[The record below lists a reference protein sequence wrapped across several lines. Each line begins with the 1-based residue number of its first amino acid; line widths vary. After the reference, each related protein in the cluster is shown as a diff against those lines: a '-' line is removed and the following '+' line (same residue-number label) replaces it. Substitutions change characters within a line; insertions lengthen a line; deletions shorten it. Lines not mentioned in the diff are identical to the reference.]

1 MRTIPTSAAAKYASS
16 MGYQCFEIKESDGI
30 AHVRLSRGEQLNT
43 MIPEFWSE
51 LPAIV
56 DEISDAGRARVIVL
70 SSTGRHFCAGMDL
83 SVLSGGSALQDDS
96 AEIGRQRANLRLNI
110 LHLQRSFTALEQAR
124 MPVLAAIQGAC
135 VGGGV
140 DLVTAADCR
149 YATADAWFSI
159 HETNIGMTA
168 DVGTLQRLPNLI
180 PAGVAREYAYTGR
193 RLPAQRAREL
203 GLVNEVFDS
212 HGSMM
217 EAVLSIAAEIA
228 SKSPL
233 AVHGTKEAINY
244 SRDHT
249 VEESLRHIALW
260 QSGMFHP
267 TDLVESFQAQT
278 EGRPPAYDDLPEVR
292 RGL

>member
-1 MRTIPTSAAAKYASS
+1 
-16 MGYQCFEIKESDGI
+16 MGYKCFEVEESDHM

-70 SSTGRHFCAGMDL
+70 SAEGRHFCAGMDL
-83 SVLSGGSALQDDS
+83 SVFADDS
-96 AEIGRQRANLRLNI
+96 SLQGGAGEIGRRRANLRLNL

-135 VGGGV
+135 VGGAV

-159 HETNIGMTA
+159 HEINIGMTA
-168 DVGTLQRLPNLI
+168 DVGTLQRLPKLI
-180 PAGVAREYAYTGR
+180 PSGVAREYAYTGR
-193 RLPAQRAREL
+193 RLPAPRAHQL
-203 GLVNEVFDS
+203 GLVNEVFDDQD
-212 HGSMM
+212 SMM
-217 EAVLSIAAEIA
+217 GTVMEIAAEIA
-228 SKSPL
+228 AKSPL
-233 AVHGTKEAINY
+233 ALHGTKEAISY

-249 VEESLRHIALW
+249 VEDSLRHIALW
-260 QSGMFHP
+260 QAGMLHP
-267 TDLVESFQAQT
+267 QDLTESFAAQA
-278 EGRPPAYDDLPEVR
+278 EGRPTSYEDLPEVQ

>member
-1 MRTIPTSAAAKYASS
+1 
-16 MGYQCFEIKESDGI
+16 MGYRCFDIEESGGV
-30 AHVRLSRGEQLNT
+30 AHVQLSRGEQLNT

-56 DEISDAGRARVIVL
+56 NEISDAGRARVMVL
-70 SSTGRHFCAGMDL
+70 SAQGRHFCAGMDF
-83 SVLSGGSALQDDS
+83 SVLAGDS
-96 AEIGRQRANLRLNI
+96 MLEGESDETGRRRANVRLGL
-110 LHLQRSFTALEQAR
+110 LHLQRSFTALEEAR

-135 VGGGV
+135 VGGAV

-168 DVGTLQRLPNLI
+168 DVGTLQRLPKLI
-180 PAGVAREYAYTGR
+180 PSGIAREYAYTGR
-193 RLPAQRAREL
+193 RMPAERAREL
-203 GLVNEVFDS
+203 GLVNEVFDD

-217 EAVLSIAAEIA
+217 EAVMDIASEIA

-249 VEESLRHIALW
+249 VQESLRHIALW
-260 QSGMFHP
+260 QSGMLYPHDI
-267 TDLVESFQAQT
+267 TESFAAT
-278 EGRPPAYDDLPEVR
+278 SEGRPPSYEDLPEVR

>member
-1 MRTIPTSAAAKYASS
+1 
-16 MGYQCFEIKESDGI
+16 MGYKCFEVEESQGI
-30 AHVRLSRGEQLNT
+30 AHVRLSRGDKANS

-70 SSTGRHFCAGMDL
+70 SAEGRHFCSGMDL
-83 SVLSGGSALQDDS
+83 SVFSGGASLES
-96 AEIGRQRANLRLNI
+96 ESSEIGRRRANLRLSL
-110 LHLQRSFTALEQAR
+110 LHLQRSFTALEEAR

-159 HETNIGMTA
+159 HEINIGMTA
-168 DVGTLQRLPNLI
+168 DVGTLQRLPKLI

-193 RLPAQRAREL
+193 RMPAERAHQL
-203 GLVNEVFDS
+203 GLVNEVFDDQE
-212 HGSMM
+212 SMM
-217 EAVLSIAAEIA
+217 DAVMETASEIA

-249 VEESLRHIALW
+249 VEDSLRHIALW

-267 TDLVESFQAQT
+267 EDLEESFRANS
-278 EGRPPAYDDLPEVR
+278 EGRTPSYEDLGEIR

>member
-1 MRTIPTSAAAKYASS
+1 
-16 MGYQCFEIKESDGI
+16 MGYTCFDIEESGGV
-30 AHVRLSRGEQLNT
+30 AHVRLSRGDQLNT

-56 DEISDAGRARVIVL
+56 DEVSDAGRARVLVL

-83 SVLSGGSALQDDS
+83 SVFGDPTLQGESG
-96 AEIGRQRANLRLNI
+96 EIGRQRANLRLNI
-110 LHLQRSFTALEQAR
+110 LHLQRSFTALEQSR

-168 DVGTLQRLPNLI
+168 DVGTLQRLPKLI
-180 PAGVAREYAYTGR
+180 PLGVAREYAYTGR
-193 RLPAQRAREL
+193 RLIAERAREL
-203 GLVNEVFDS
+203 GLVNEVFDD
-212 HGSMM
+212 HASMM
-217 EAVLSIAAEIA
+217 EAVMAVAAEIA

-267 TDLVESFQAQT
+267 TDLVESFQAQA

>member
-1 MRTIPTSAAAKYASS
+1 
-16 MGYQCFEIKESDGI
+16 MGYQCFDVEESAGV

-56 DEISDAGRARVIVL
+56 DEISDSGRARVIVL
-70 SSTGRHFCAGMDL
+70 SAQGRHFCAGMDL
-83 SVLSGGSALQDDS
+83 SVFSSDATLESEAS
-96 AEIGRQRANLRLNI
+96 EIGRRRANVRLSL
-110 LHLQRSFTALEQAR
+110 LHLQRSFTALEEAR

-159 HETNIGMTA
+159 HEINIGMTA
-168 DVGTLQRLPNLI
+168 DVGTLQRLPRLI
-180 PAGVAREYAYTGR
+180 PSGVAREYAYTGR
-193 RLPAQRAREL
+193 RMPAPRALEL
-203 GLVNEVFDS
+203 GLVNEVFDD
-212 HGSMM
+212 HDSMM
-217 EAVLSIAAEIA
+217 GAVMDIASEIA

-233 AVHGTKEAINY
+233 AIHGTKEAINY
-244 SRDHT
+244 SRDHS
-249 VEESLRHIALW
+249 VEDSLRHIALW

-267 TDLVESFQAQT
+267 GDLEESFRAHS
-278 EGRPPAYDDLPEVR
+278 EGRTPLYEDLGEIR

>member
-1 MRTIPTSAAAKYASS
+1 
-16 MGYQCFEIKESDGI
+16 MGYQCFDVEESGGV
-30 AHVRLSRGEQLNT
+30 AHVQLSRGEKLNT

-56 DEISDAGRARVIVL
+56 DEISDSGRARVIVL
-70 SSTGRHFCAGMDL
+70 SAQGRHFCAGMDL
-83 SVLSGGSALQDDS
+83 SVFSGEASLESEAS
-96 AEIGRQRANLRLNI
+96 EIGRRRANVRLSL
-110 LHLQRSFTALEQAR
+110 LHLQRSFTALEEAR

-135 VGGGV
+135 IGGGV

-159 HETNIGMTA
+159 HEINIGMTA
-168 DVGTLQRLPNLI
+168 DVGTLQRLPKLI
-180 PAGVAREYAYTGR
+180 PPGVAREYAYTGR
-193 RLPAQRAREL
+193 RMPAERAHQL
-203 GLVNEVFDS
+203 GLVNEVFDDQE
-212 HGSMM
+212 SMM
-217 EAVLSIAAEIA
+217 DAVMETASEIA

-233 AVHGTKEAINY
+233 AIHGTKEAINY

-249 VEESLRHIALW
+249 VEDSLRHIALW

-267 TDLVESFQAQT
+267 EDLEESFRADS
-278 EGRPPAYDDLPEVR
+278 EGRTPSYEDLGEVR

>member
-1 MRTIPTSAAAKYASS
+1 
-16 MGYQCFEIKESDGI
+16 MGYRCFEVDESGGI

-43 MIPEFWSE
+43 MVPEFWSE

-70 SSTGRHFCAGMDL
+70 SSEGRHFCAGMDL
-83 SVLSGGSALQDDS
+83 SVFSDDS
-96 AEIGRQRANLRLNI
+96 NLQGESGEIGRRRANLRLNV
-110 LHLQRSFTALEQAR
+110 LHLQRAFTALEQAR
-124 MPVLAAIQGAC
+124 MPVLAAIQGGC

-159 HETNIGMTA
+159 HEINIAMTA
-168 DVGTLQRLPNLI
+168 DVGTLQRLPKLI
-180 PAGVAREYAYTGR
+180 PSGVAREYAYTGR
-193 RLPAQRAREL
+193 RLPARRALEL
-203 GLVNEVFDS
+203 GLVNEVFDD
-212 HGSMM
+212 HDSMM
-217 EAVLSIAAEIA
+217 ETVMGIAAEIA
-228 SKSPL
+228 AKSPL

-244 SRDHT
+244 SRDHS

-267 TDLVESFQAQT
+267 EDLEESLRAQS
-278 EGRPPAYDDLPEVR
+278 EGRPPSYADLPEVR

>member
-1 MRTIPTSAAAKYASS
+1 
-16 MGYQCFEIKESDGI
+16 MGYQCFDVEESGGV
-30 AHVRLSRGEQLNT
+30 AHVRLSRGDQLNT
-43 MIPEFWSE
+43 MTPEFWSE

-56 DEISDAGRARVIVL
+56 DEISDSGRARVIVL
-70 SSTGRHFCAGMDL
+70 SAQGRHFCAGMDL
-83 SVLSGGSALQDDS
+83 SVFSGDASLESDS
-96 AEIGRQRANLRLNI
+96 QEIGRRRANVRLSL
-110 LHLQRSFTALEQAR
+110 LHLQRSFTALEEAR

-135 VGGGV
+135 VGGAV

-159 HETNIGMTA
+159 HEINIGMTA
-168 DVGTLQRLPNLI
+168 DVGTLQRLPKLI

-193 RLPAQRAREL
+193 RMPAERAHQL
-203 GLVNEVFDS
+203 GLVNEVFDD
-212 HGSMM
+212 HESMID
-217 EAVLSIAAEIA
+217 AVMDIAAEIA

-249 VEESLRHIALW
+249 VEDSLRHIALW

-267 TDLVESFQAQT
+267 GDLEETFRAQS
-278 EGRPPAYDDLPEVR
+278 EGRVPSYEDLGEIR

>member
-1 MRTIPTSAAAKYASS
+1 
-16 MGYQCFEIKESDGI
+16 MGYQCFEVEESQGV
-30 AHVRLSRGEQLNT
+30 AHLRLSRGEQLNT

-70 SSTGRHFCAGMDL
+70 SAEGRHFCAGMDL
-83 SVLSGGSALQDDS
+83 SVFTDGSVLDAESG
-96 AEIGRQRANLRLNI
+96 EIGRRRANVRLNL
-110 LHLQRSFTALEQAR
+110 LHLQRAFTALEEAR

-135 VGGGV
+135 VGGAV

-159 HETNIGMTA
+159 HEINIGMTA
-168 DVGTLQRLPNLI
+168 DVGTLQRLPKLI
-180 PAGVAREYAYTGR
+180 PSGVAREYAYTGR
-193 RLPAQRAREL
+193 RMPAVRAREL
-203 GLVNEVFDS
+203 GLVNEVFDD

-217 EAVLSIAAEIA
+217 EVVMDIAAEIA

-233 AVHGTKEAINY
+233 ALHGTKEALNY
-244 SRDHT
+244 SRDHS
-249 VEESLRHIALW
+249 VEDSLRQIALW
-260 QSGMFHP
+260 QSGMLHP
-267 TDLVESFQAQT
+267 DDIAESFKAQS
-278 EGRPPAYDDLPEVR
+278 EGRAPSFEDLGEVS

>member
-1 MRTIPTSAAAKYASS
+1 
-16 MGYQCFEIKESDGI
+16 MGYNCFDVDESGGV
-30 AHVRLSRGEQLNT
+30 AHVRLSRGDQLNT
-43 MIPEFWSE
+43 MIPEFWAE

-83 SVLSGGSALQDDS
+83 SVFSDESSLQPQEG
-96 AEIGRQRANLRLNI
+96 EIGRRRANFRLNL

-124 MPVLAAIQGAC
+124 MPVLAAVQGAC
-135 VGGGV
+135 VGGAV

-159 HETNIGMTA
+159 HEINIAMTA
-168 DVGTLQRLPNLI
+168 DVGTLQRLPKLI
-180 PAGVAREYAYTGR
+180 PLGVAREYAYTGR
-193 RLPAQRAREL
+193 RLPVERAREL
-203 GLVNEVFDS
+203 GLVNEVFDD
-212 HGSMM
+212 HDSMM
-217 EAVLSIAAEIA
+217 AAVLDIAGEIAA
-228 SKSPL
+228 KSPL
-233 AVHGTKEAINY
+233 AVYGTKEAINY

-249 VEESLRHIALW
+249 VEDSLRQIAAW

-267 TDLVESFQAQT
+267 DDLRESFEAQA
-278 EGRPPAYDDLPEVR
+278 EGRTPVYEDLPEVR

>member
-1 MRTIPTSAAAKYASS
+1 
-16 MGYQCFEIKESDGI
+16 MGYKCFDVEESGGV
-30 AHVRLSRGEQLNT
+30 AHVRLSRGEKLNT

-56 DEISDAGRARVIVL
+56 DEISDSGRARVIVL
-70 SSTGRHFCAGMDL
+70 SAQGRHFCAGMDL
-83 SVLSGGSALQDDS
+83 SVFSGDASLESEAS
-96 AEIGRQRANLRLNI
+96 EIGRRRANLRLSL
-110 LHLQRSFTALEQAR
+110 LHLQRSFTVLEEAR

-135 VGGGV
+135 VGGAV

-159 HETNIGMTA
+159 HEINIGMTA
-168 DVGTLQRLPNLI
+168 DVGTLQRLPKLI
-180 PAGVAREYAYTGR
+180 PSGVAREYAYTGR
-193 RLPAQRAREL
+193 RMPAERAHQL
-203 GLVNEVFDS
+203 GLVNEVFDDRE
-212 HGSMM
+212 SMM
-217 EAVLSIAAEIA
+217 DAVMETASEIA

-233 AVHGTKEAINY
+233 ALHGIKEAINY

-249 VEESLRHIALW
+249 VEDSLRHIALW

-267 TDLVESFQAQT
+267 EDLEESFKADA
-278 EGRPPAYDDLPEVR
+278 EGRTPSYEDLGEVR

>member
-1 MRTIPTSAAAKYASS
+1 
-16 MGYQCFEIKESDGI
+16 MGYRCFEVEESQGI
-30 AHVRLSRGEQLNT
+30 AHLRLSRGEQLNT

-70 SSTGRHFCAGMDL
+70 SAEGRHFCAGMDL
-83 SVLSGGSALQDDS
+83 AVLTDGSGLEGESG
-96 AEIGRQRANLRLNI
+96 EIGRRRAYLRLNL

-159 HETNIGMTA
+159 HEINIGMTA
-168 DVGTLQRLPNLI
+168 DVGTLQRLPRLI
-180 PAGVAREYAYTGR
+180 PSGVAREYAYTGR
-193 RLPAQRAREL
+193 RMPAERAHRL
-203 GLVNEVFDS
+203 GLVNEVFDDHS
-212 HGSMM
+212 SMM
-217 EAVLSIAAEIA
+217 EAVTDIAAEIA

-249 VEESLRHIALW
+249 VEDSLRHIALW
-260 QSGMFHP
+260 QSGMLHP
-267 TDLVESFQAQT
+267 EDLAESFRAQS
-278 EGRPPAYDDLPEVR
+278 EGRTPSYEDLGELR

>member
-1 MRTIPTSAAAKYASS
+1 
-16 MGYQCFEIKESDGI
+16 MGYQCFDVEESAGV

-56 DEISDAGRARVIVL
+56 DEISDSGRARVIVL
-70 SSTGRHFCAGMDL
+70 SAQGRHFCAGMDL
-83 SVLSGGSALQDDS
+83 SVFSSDATLESESD
-96 AEIGRQRANLRLNI
+96 EIGRRRANVRLSL
-110 LHLQRSFTALEQAR
+110 LHLQRSFSALEEAR

-168 DVGTLQRLPNLI
+168 DVGTLQRLPKLI
-180 PAGVAREYAYTGR
+180 PSGVAREYAYTGR
-193 RLPAQRAREL
+193 RMPAPRALEL
-203 GLVNEVFDS
+203 GLVNEVFDD
-212 HGSMM
+212 HDSMM
-217 EAVLSIAAEIA
+217 GAVMDIASEIA

-233 AVHGTKEAINY
+233 AVHGVKEALNY
-244 SRDHT
+244 SRDHS
-249 VEESLRHIALW
+249 VEDSLRHIALW

-267 TDLVESFQAQT
+267 GDLEESFRARS
-278 EGRPPAYDDLPEVR
+278 EGREPLYEDLGEIR

>member
-1 MRTIPTSAAAKYASS
+1 
-16 MGYQCFEIKESDGI
+16 MGYQCFEVEESQGI
-30 AHVRLSRGEQLNT
+30 AHVRLSRGDKLNT

-70 SSTGRHFCAGMDL
+70 SAEGRHFCAGIDL
-83 SVLSGGSALQDDS
+83 SVFTSGSGIAPE
-96 AEIGRQRANLRLNI
+96 AGEVGRQRANLRLNL
-110 LHLQRSFTALEQAR
+110 LHLQRSLTALEEAR
-124 MPVLAAIQGAC
+124 MPVLAAVQGAC

-159 HETNIGMTA
+159 HEINIGMTA
-168 DVGTLQRLPNLI
+168 DVGTLQRLPKLI
-180 PAGVAREYAYTGR
+180 AAGVAREYAYTGR
-193 RLPAQRAREL
+193 RMPAQRARDL
-203 GLVNEVFDS
+203 GLVNEVFEDRAA
-212 HGSMM
+212 MM
-217 EAVLSIAAEIA
+217 EAVMDVASEIA

-233 AVHGTKEAINY
+233 ALHGAKEALNY
-244 SRDHT
+244 SRDHS

-260 QSGMFHP
+260 QSGMLHP
-267 TDLVESFQAQT
+267 DDIIESLRAQS
-278 EGRPPAYDDLPEVR
+278 EGRAADFEDLGEVR

>member
-1 MRTIPTSAAAKYASS
+1 
-16 MGYQCFEIKESDGI
+16 MGYQCFEVEESQGI
-30 AHVRLSRGEQLNT
+30 AHVRLSRGDKANS
-43 MIPEFWSE
+43 MIPAFWSE

-70 SSTGRHFCAGMDL
+70 SAEGRHFCSGMDL
-83 SVLSGGSALQDDS
+83 SVFSGDS
-96 AEIGRQRANLRLNI
+96 SLESESSEIGRRRANLRLSL
-110 LHLQRSFTALEQAR
+110 LHLQRSFTALEEAR

-159 HETNIGMTA
+159 HEINIGMTA
-168 DVGTLQRLPNLI
+168 DVGTLQRLPRLI
-180 PAGVAREYAYTGR
+180 PSGVAREYAYTGR
-193 RLPAQRAREL
+193 RMPAERAHQL
-203 GLVNEVFDS
+203 GLVNEVFDDQE
-212 HGSMM
+212 SMM
-217 EAVLSIAAEIA
+217 EAVMETASEIA

-244 SRDHT
+244 SQDHT
-249 VEESLRHIALW
+249 VEDSLRHIALW

-267 TDLVESFQAQT
+267 EDLEESFRAHS
-278 EGRPPAYDDLPEVR
+278 EGRTPSYEDLGEIR

>member
-1 MRTIPTSAAAKYASS
+1 
-16 MGYQCFEIKESDGI
+16 MGYECFDVEESAGI
-30 AHVRLSRGEQLNT
+30 AHVRLSRGDQLNT

-70 SSTGRHFCAGMDL
+70 SAEGRHFCAGMDL
-83 SVLSGGSALQDDS
+83 SVFAGDFKLEGEST
-96 AEIGRQRANLRLNI
+96 EIGRRRANVRLNL
-110 LHLQRSFTALEQAR
+110 LHLQRSFSALEQAR
-124 MPVLAAIQGAC
+124 MPVVAAIHGAC

-159 HETNIGMTA
+159 HEINIGMAA
-168 DVGTLQRLPNLI
+168 DVGTLQRLPKLI

-193 RLPAQRAREL
+193 RMPAERAQEL
-203 GLVNEVFDS
+203 GLVNEVFDDRD
-212 HGSMM
+212 SMM
-217 EAVLSIAAEIA
+217 ESVMETAAEIA
-228 SKSPL
+228 AKSPL
-233 AVHGTKEAINY
+233 ALHGTKEAINY
-244 SRDHT
+244 SLDHT

-260 QSGMFHP
+260 QSGMLHP
-267 TDLVESFQAQT
+267 HDLAESFAADT
-278 EGRPPAYDDLPEVR
+278 EGRPPSYEDLPEVR

>member
-1 MRTIPTSAAAKYASS
+1 
-16 MGYQCFEIKESDGI
+16 MGYQCFEVEESQGV
-30 AHVRLSRGEQLNT
+30 AHVQLSRGEKLNT

-56 DEISDAGRARVIVL
+56 DEISDSGRARVIVL
-70 SSTGRHFCAGMDL
+70 SAQGRHFCAGMDL
-83 SVLSGGSALQDDS
+83 SVFASDATLEGESG
-96 AEIGRQRANLRLNI
+96 EIGRRRANVRLSL
-110 LHLQRSFTALEQAR
+110 LHLQRSFTALEEAR

-159 HETNIGMTA
+159 HEINIGMTA
-168 DVGTLQRLPNLI
+168 DVGTLQRLPKLI
-180 PAGVAREYAYTGR
+180 PSGVAREYAYTGR
-193 RLPAQRAREL
+193 RMPAERAHQL
-203 GLVNEVFDS
+203 GLVNEVFDDQE
-212 HGSMM
+212 SMM
-217 EAVLSIAAEIA
+217 DAVMETASEIA

-249 VEESLRHIALW
+249 VEDSLRHIALW

-267 TDLVESFQAQT
+267 EDLEESFRADS
-278 EGRPPAYDDLPEVR
+278 EGLTPSYEDLGEVR

>member
-1 MRTIPTSAAAKYASS
+1 
-16 MGYQCFEIKESDGI
+16 MGYTCFDIEESGGV
-30 AHVRLSRGEQLNT
+30 AHVRLSRGDQINT

-56 DEISDAGRARVIVL
+56 EEVSDAGRARVLVL

-83 SVLSGGSALQDDS
+83 SVFGDSTLQGEPG
-96 AEIGRQRANLRLNI
+96 EIGRQRANLRLNI
-110 LHLQRSFTALEQAR
+110 LHLQRSFTVLEQSR

-168 DVGTLQRLPNLI
+168 DVGTLQRLPKLI
-180 PAGVAREYAYTGR
+180 PQGVAREYAYTGR
-193 RLPAQRAREL
+193 RLTAERAREL
-203 GLVNEVFDS
+203 GLVNEVFAD
-212 HGSMM
+212 HASMM
-217 EAVLSIAAEIA
+217 EAVMGIAAEIA

-233 AVHGTKEAINY
+233 AVHGAKEAINY

-249 VEESLRHIALW
+249 VEESLHHIALW

-267 TDLVESFQAQT
+267 ADLVESFRAQT
-278 EGRPPAYDDLPEVR
+278 QGRPAAYDDLPEVR

>member
-1 MRTIPTSAAAKYASS
+1 
-16 MGYQCFEIKESDGI
+16 MGYKCFDVEESGGV

-56 DEISDAGRARVIVL
+56 DEISDSGRARVIVL
-70 SSTGRHFCAGMDL
+70 SAQGRHFCAGMDL
-83 SVLSGGSALQDDS
+83 SVFAGDATLESESG
-96 AEIGRQRANLRLNI
+96 EIGRRRANVRLSL
-110 LHLQRSFTALEQAR
+110 LHLQRSFTALEEAR
-124 MPVLAAIQGAC
+124 MPVLAAVQGAC

-159 HETNIGMTA
+159 HEINIGMTA
-168 DVGTLQRLPNLI
+168 DVGTLQRLPKLI
-180 PAGVAREYAYTGR
+180 PPGVAREYAYTGR
-193 RLPAQRAREL
+193 RIPAPRAHQL
-203 GLVNEVFDS
+203 GLVNEVFDD
-212 HGSMM
+212 HDSMM
-217 EAVLSIAAEIA
+217 GAVMDIASEIA

-233 AVHGTKEAINY
+233 AIHGTKEAINY

-249 VEESLRHIALW
+249 VEDSLRHIALW

-267 TDLVESFQAQT
+267 EDLEESFRAHS
-278 EGRPPAYDDLPEVR
+278 EGRTPRYEDLGEIR